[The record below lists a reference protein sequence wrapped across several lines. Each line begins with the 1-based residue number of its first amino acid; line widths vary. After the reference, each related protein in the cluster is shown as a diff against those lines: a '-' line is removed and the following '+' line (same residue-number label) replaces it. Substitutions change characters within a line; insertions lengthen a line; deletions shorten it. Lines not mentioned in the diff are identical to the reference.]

1 MPINSMPPFASPVR
15 SDALLALALRAG
27 EVVEGNVVS
36 TAASGISQVEIKG
49 RLLSLLL
56 PVAAKP
62 GERLALQVE
71 GSGARLQLSVSPKL
85 VATSATT
92 LAPGTTAPTV
102 IDGVAVLPTT
112 VGSANVKFAS
122 AVPPQ
127 VSNGSGSPTRAP
139 DAPSTIVV
147 APQRV
152 SSTAPEEAPDENAPN
167 GTTVF
172 RSASPAGES
181 NTTPRPVGQM
191 AGQPSAPLFDA
202 AKPSGRTPAVFGNG
216 QQARIGATMNLPAE
230 PATFAPHFGNTREA
244 LGGLVR
250 DWSMRQSSSAP
261 LLSALASP
269 AVRSALPQPVLL
281 AAEQL
286 GALQLPLAAGGI
298 GGAALRN
305 AILSSG
311 IFREAMLASGTSPS
325 PQGDVKSALLALRQS
340 LVSWIGKQQPA
351 AVVAVA
357 APPVRGAPPRARAAD
372 IPPIDP
378 TSPPDEVGRQVLE
391 RTESSL
397 ARIRLQ
403 QHSSLP
409 DSLASGKAEWNLE
422 LPVLIGLHQ
431 TSMQIQITRDQENSV
446 PADQERGWQ
455 LRFAINLPTLGEVG
469 AQVSLHGGATGVM
482 LWAAEDETRQ
492 LMEQEMESLREQL
505 QAAGLQPGS
514 IILRQG
520 VPTSPPLPSGHLL
533 DSVS

>member
-1 MPINSMPPFASPVR
+1 
-15 SDALLALALRAG
+15 
-27 EVVEGNVVS
+27 
-36 TAASGISQVEIKG
+36 
-49 RLLSLLL
+49 
-56 PVAAKP
+56 
-62 GERLALQVE
+62 
-71 GSGARLQLSVSPKL
+71 
-85 VATSATT
+85 
-92 LAPGTTAPTV
+92 
-102 IDGVAVLPTT
+102 
-112 VGSANVKFAS
+112 
-122 AVPPQ
+122 
-127 VSNGSGSPTRAP
+127 
-139 DAPSTIVV
+139 
-147 APQRV
+147 
-152 SSTAPEEAPDENAPN
+152 
-167 GTTVF
+167 
-172 RSASPAGES
+172 
-181 NTTPRPVGQM
+181 
-191 AGQPSAPLFDA
+191 
-202 AKPSGRTPAVFGNG
+202 
-216 QQARIGATMNLPAE
+216 
-230 PATFAPHFGNTREA
+230 
-244 LGGLVR
+244 
-250 DWSMRQSSSAP
+250 MRQSSSAP